1 MEGFTDDWD
10 CLFDTNPNSL
20 PQSKERSTKAK
31 LKVVKMPFFQ
41 MPPVDKLVNLQ
52 TLSLGKNNSYHTLY
66 NSEGT
71 SMIEVAAG
79 LIPLSYSAALRHC
92 CFVLRAN
99 FNWELITD
107 DSGYLFLVPTRK

>member
-66 NSEGT
+66 NSDGA

-79 LIPLSYSAALRHC
+79 LMPQSYPALMHC
-92 CFVLRAN
+92 CFILRGQ

-107 DSGYLFLVPTRK
+107 EAGYIFLVPTRK